1 MTLKKIDMAAVRCY
15 NIKGGEIMELFKN
28 ENIIIT
34 DIKTVSKYEKLTD
47 EQEFMRYLHNL
58 PTYELI
64 FFFDGDSRVIFG
76 DKEMRD
82 IPNSIR
88 YLPKGASGGKYEVE
102 AFGKNCCID
111 IYFDTDSPM
120 PKEALVL
127 NNMPKLKP
135 FFEKIYNIWSEKR
148 DGYFVRSMNILYE
161 IIYLM
166 KKSEALYAP
175 SSKRERLTAAH
186 DYIMDNYRKS
196 NFDYE
201 ELKLT
206 SGLSYSHFKKLFIS
220 VYGMSPCKFVTKMRI
235 DYSKELLTTGIYSIS
250 EIADMCGYENV
261 YYFSNVF
268 KKNVGVSPK
277 KYLKA

>member
-1 MTLKKIDMAAVRCY
+1 
-15 NIKGGEIMELFKN
+15 MELFKN

-34 DIKTVSKYEKLTD
+34 DIKTVAKYEKLTD
-47 EQEFMRYLHNL
+47 ESEFKRYSHSL

-64 FFFDGDSRVIFG
+64 FFFEGGNRVIFG

-82 IPNSIR
+82 VPNSFR
-88 YLPKGASGGKYEVE
+88 YLPKGANGGKYEAE
-102 AFGKNCCID
+102 ILGKNCCID

-120 PKEALVL
+120 PTEATVL
-127 NNMPKLKP
+127 YNMTKLRP
-135 FFEKIYNIWSEKR
+135 LFEKIYNIWSGKR
-148 DGYFVRSMNILYE
+148 NGYFVRSMNILYE
-161 IIYLM
+161 IIYTL
-166 KKSEALYAP
+166 KKLDALYAP
-175 SSKRERLTAAH
+175 SSKRDRLTAAH
-186 DYIMDNYRKS
+186 DYIMENYRNS

-201 ELKLT
+201 ALRLT

-235 DYSKELLTTGIYSIS
+235 DYAKELLIAGVYSIS
-250 EIADMCGYENV
+250 EIAEMCGFENV

-277 KYLKA
+277 NFVRI

>member
-88 YLPKGASGGKYEVE
+88 YLPKGAKLS
-102 AFGKNCCID
+102 ID
-111 IYFDTDSPM
+111 A
-120 PKEALVL
+120 KA
-127 NNMPKLKP
+127 
-135 FFEKIYNIWSEKR
+135 
-148 DGYFVRSMNILYE
+148 VRLFSVSFRIHT
-161 IIYLM
+161 
-166 KKSEALYAP
+166 
-175 SSKRERLTAAH
+175 TAATAEAAH
-186 DYIMDNYRKS
+186 KIIQISGTQSIRPLPEKS
-196 NFDYE
+196 
-201 ELKLT
+201 
-206 SGLSYSHFKKLFIS
+206 
-220 VYGMSPCKFVTKMRI
+220 
-235 DYSKELLTTGIYSIS
+235 
-250 EIADMCGYENV
+250 
-261 YYFSNVF
+261 
-268 KKNVGVSPK
+268 
-277 KYLKA
+277 

>member
-34 DIKTVSKYEKLTD
+34 DIKTVAKYEKLTD
-47 EQEFMRYLHNL
+47 EPEFKRYSHSL

-64 FFFDGDSRVIFG
+64 FFFEGDNRVIFG

-82 IPNSIR
+82 VPNSFR
-88 YLPKGASGGKYEVE
+88 YLPKGAKGGKYEVE
-102 AFGKNCCID
+102 ILEKNCCID

-120 PKEALVL
+120 PTEATVL
-127 NNMPKLKP
+127 YNMTKLRP
-135 FFEKIYNIWSEKR
+135 LFEKIYNIWTGKR

-161 IIYLM
+161 IIYTL
-166 KKSEALYAP
+166 KKLDVLYAP
-175 SSKRERLTAAH
+175 SSKRDRLTAAH
-186 DYIMDNYRKS
+186 DYIMENYRNS

-201 ELKLT
+201 ALRLT

-277 KYLKA
+277 KYLKV